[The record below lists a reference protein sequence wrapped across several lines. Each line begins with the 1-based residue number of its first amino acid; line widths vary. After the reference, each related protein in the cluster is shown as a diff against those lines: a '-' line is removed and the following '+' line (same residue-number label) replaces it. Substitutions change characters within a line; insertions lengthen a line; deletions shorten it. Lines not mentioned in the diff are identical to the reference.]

1 MAVLMDMPKKNADA
15 PPRKPDKTLLNVI
28 VAVSCLCVLA
38 IGYFIY
44 SGKKD
49 VPAEAKNVPSSAPA
63 DAPEKML
70 TDRRTEHFRSL
81 NSAVAPTDHSRSSGK
96 KERRPMPKG
105 DNNPNTNPG
114 ASSQPLTDVPTAS
127 GSMAGDSSQN
137 GANGN
142 P

>member
-1 MAVLMDMPKKNADA
+1 METPKKNANST
-15 PPRKPDKTLLNVI
+15 PRKPDKTLLNAI
-28 VAVSCLCVLA
+28 VALTCVCVLA
-38 IGYFIY
+38 IGYFIWT
-44 SGKKD
+44 GKKD
-49 VPAEAKNVPSSAPA
+49 APTEAKATPASAPT

-81 NSAVAPTDHSRSSGK
+81 NSAVAPSDHSRSSGK
-96 KERRPMPKG
+96 KERRPTPKG

-114 ASSQPLTDVPTAS
+114 ASSQPLTDVPSAG